1 MAINLTAL
9 TTMKW
14 GHLGTLKDEA
24 KPLFLSQS
32 YFFFYST
39 CARKCL
45 ESTTWSMYKTRRIGN
60 KTTVWVFFHS
70 PRNDYIAACPAADCE
85 YPSASSALS
94 VPNHFVLTK
103 LVFLTFQNPKLPN
116 PLIPKWFIV
125 EMCTPLFFH
134 ALQIPK
140 FLLCSVLNF

>member
-116 PLIPKWFIV
+116 PLIPK
-125 EMCTPLFFH
+125 
-134 ALQIPK
+134 
-140 FLLCSVLNF
+140 